1 MTTIFAAVLDPYVRD
16 WLDLLI
22 RWLHVI
28 AAIGWIGSSFYFVL
42 LDQSLRRPKEQADED
57 AGVGGELWEVHGGGF
72 YHVKKYKVAPPEL
85 PDHLA
90 WFKWEAY
97 ATWTSGFALLVA
109 LYWLDARSYM
119 IDPSVADIGPWAA
132 VGFSALLLAAAWVSY
147 DIVCRTIRN
156 ERTLMLV
163 LVAGIAFAA
172 WGTSEIYSPRA
183 AWLQVGAMLGTIMA
197 GSVFFNIIPA
207 HWELIRAKEAGRD
220 PDPAP
225 GLEAKRRSVHNN
237 YFTLPVLVTMLAGHF
252 TFMVS
257 HEYSW
262 ILLLCLMALGAWIR
276 HFYNL
281 RHGGTNRWWMWLVA
295 AIAVVVMFVLLRP
308 EDEPGDVRAPGSAAA
323 APASSAVLAE
333 GEEVF
338 AEHCAACHTLAD
350 ADATGTVGP
359 NLDSAAPDEQLVH
372 DRVTNGEGGMPAFRG
387 KLEEDE
393 IDAVAAYVAESAGD

>member
-1 MTTIFAAVLDPYVRD
+1 MDMFAAVLDPYVRD

-72 YHVKKYKVAPPEL
+72 YHVKKYRVAPPEL

-97 ATWTSGFALLVA
+97 TTWISGFALMVA
-109 LYWLDARSYM
+109 LYWMDAKAYM
-119 IDPSVADIGPWAA
+119 IDPAVADLDPWMA
-132 VGFSALLLAAAWVSY
+132 VLVSGGLLVLAWVFY
-147 DIVCRTIRN
+147 DLACKLVSS
-156 ERTLMLV
+156 ERTLALV
-163 LVAGIAFAA
+163 LIAGIAAAA
-172 WGTSEIYSPRA
+172 WGTSELYTARA
-183 AWLQVGAMLGTIMA
+183 AWLQTGAMLGTIMV

-252 TFMVS
+252 TLMVS
-257 HEYSW
+257 HEHAW
-262 ILLLCLMALGAWIR
+262 VLLLCLMALGAFAR

-281 RHGGTNRWWMWLVA
+281 RHGGTTHLWMPLAAALV
-295 AIAVVVMFVLLRP
+295 VVVMFFMLKP
-308 EDEPGDVRAPGSAAA
+308 DDASQ
-323 APASSAVLAE
+323 ASSTRTAAE
-333 GEEVF
+333 PTETDGGVDGRAIF
-338 AEHCAACHTLAD
+338 LDSCAACHTLA
-350 ADATGTVGP
+350 AANATGAGGP
-359 NLDSAAPDEQLVH
+359 NLDDAAPSEELVR
-372 DRVTNGEGGMPAFRG
+372 DRVTNGKGGMPAFRG
-387 KLEEDE
+387 QLEPVE
-393 IDAVAAYVAESAGD
+393 IDAVSAYVASAAD